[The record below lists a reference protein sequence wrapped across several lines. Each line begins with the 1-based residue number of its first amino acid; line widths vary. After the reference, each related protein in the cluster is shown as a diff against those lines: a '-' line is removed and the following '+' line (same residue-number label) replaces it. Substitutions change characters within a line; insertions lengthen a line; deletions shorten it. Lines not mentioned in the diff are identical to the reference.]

1 MEPYYL
7 TLNLIDKNRR
17 EFLLLSPMSPK
28 NRPNLRALALAGCE
42 PDRYGRIYLY
52 SFPKGEQVYGPDQI
66 SALIDQDTTIAEQFT
81 LWDQAGSEVRRGRM
95 LILPVGNA
103 VFYIQ
108 PVYLSAAS
116 RLKIPQ
122 LQRLIVSH
130 GEVVV
135 MDRSLETAFEEV
147 ALRLEQRRRPREQPA
162 QPPLRQ
168 EPEPPPE
175 AAPPK
180 STVEKTAPAQKAA
193 ETGAPSESAD
203 SAVVDGKE

>member
-1 MEPYYL
+1 
-7 TLNLIDKNRR
+7 
-17 EFLLLSPMSPK
+17 
-28 NRPNLRALALAGCE
+28 LAIAGCHQE
-42 PDRYGRIYLY
+42 RYGKIYLY

-81 LWDQAGSEVRRGRM
+81 LWDQAGSEVTRGRM
-95 LILPVGNA
+95 LILPVGKA

-135 MDRSLETAFEEV
+135 MDRSLEDAFEQV
-147 ALRLEQRRRPREQPA
+147 ARRMEQRQRIQ
-162 QPPLRQ
+162 Q
-168 EPEPPPE
+168 ERALPPPQEQALVPAGPADQPE
-175 AAPPK
+175 AGNQPRQTEPD
-180 STVEKTAPAQKAA
+180 
-193 ETGAPSESAD
+193 ESN
-203 SAVVDGKE
+203 